1 MEDKVLF
8 ETDVPGLL
16 ASGRLIEG
24 RVGHVPCLVW
34 DFEELLDLDADVD
47 ETAERLP

>member
-1 MEDKVLF
+1 MEEKILF

-24 RVGHVPCLVW
+24 RLGHVLCLVW
-34 DFEELLDLDADVD
+34 EFEELVDLDADV
-47 ETAERLP
+47 EEAPEARP

>member
-16 ASGRLIEG
+16 VSGRLIEAKLG
-24 RVGHVPCLVW
+24 QIPCLLW
-34 DFEELLDLDADVD
+34 EFEELVDLDADVD
-47 ETAERLP
+47 EASERRP